1 MAVAL
6 RQHRA
11 HQHIIPDL
19 FNQKIGGFPVT
30 AFLGGEDGAVIAVMR
45 AAEAAA
51 LGDLEMADHW
61 EAVAAMIDEPEATAP
76 DALN

>member
-1 MAVAL
+1 MSAPSDTTRDAITHAARL
-6 RQHRA
+6 LQARY
-11 HQHIIPDL
+11 
-19 FNQKIGGFPVT
+19 
-30 AFLGGEDGAVIAVMR
+30 GEDGAVIAVMR

-61 EAVAAMIDEPEATAP
+61 EAVAAMIDEPDATAP

>member
-1 MAVAL
+1 MSAPSGNT
-6 RQHRA
+6 
-11 HQHIIPDL
+11 PDAITHAARL
-19 FNQKIGGFPVT
+19 LE
-30 AFLGGEDGAVIAVMR
+30 ARYGEDGAVIAVMR

-61 EAVAAMIDEPEATAP
+61 EAVAALIDAPDAIAP

>member
-1 MAVAL
+1 MSAPNDTTLDAITHAARL
-6 RQHRA
+6 LQARY
-11 HQHIIPDL
+11 
-19 FNQKIGGFPVT
+19 
-30 AFLGGEDGAVIAVMR
+30 GEDGAVIEVMR

-61 EAVAAMIDEPEATAP
+61 EAVAALIDEPDATAP

>member
-1 MAVAL
+1 MSAPNDTTLDA
-6 RQHRA
+6 
-11 HQHIIPDL
+11 IIHAARL
-19 FNQKIGGFPVT
+19 LQ
-30 AFLGGEDGAVIAVMR
+30 ARYGEDGAVIAVMR

-61 EAVAAMIDEPEATAP
+61 EAVAAMIDEPDATAP

>member
-1 MAVAL
+1 MSAPSGTT
-6 RQHRA
+6 
-11 HQHIIPDL
+11 PDAITHAARL
-19 FNQKIGGFPVT
+19 LE
-30 AFLGGEDGAVIAVMR
+30 ARYGEDGAVIAVMR

-61 EAVAAMIDEPEATAP
+61 EAVAALIDAPDATAP